1 MKSEIIS
8 TTARLL
14 NADGFQEASGV
25 EIAIHLDQDGGKYL
39 RINGT
44 LHLLSD
50 VIRLNDRLE
59 LLTSNSTVLL

>member
-8 TTARLL
+8 TTARIL
-14 NADGFQEASGV
+14 NADGFQIFSGV
-25 EIAIHLDQDGGKYL
+25 EIAIHLDQDGDKYL

>member
-8 TTARLL
+8 TTARIL
-14 NADGFQEASGV
+14 NADGFQIFSGV
-25 EIAIHLDQDGGKYL
+25 EIATHLDQDGDKYL

-50 VIRLNDRLE
+50 VIQLNDRLE
-59 LLTSNSTVLL
+59 LLASNSTVLL